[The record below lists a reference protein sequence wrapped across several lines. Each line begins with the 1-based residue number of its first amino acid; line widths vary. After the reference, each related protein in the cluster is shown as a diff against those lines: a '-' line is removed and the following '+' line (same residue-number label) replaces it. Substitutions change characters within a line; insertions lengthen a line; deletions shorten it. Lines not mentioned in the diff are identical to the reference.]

1 MDLDLSNKE
10 TMESSEEDYKDP
22 KEPTWIGRITDKP
35 ILVGEPN
42 NFSGK
47 EMMPQDGY

>member
-22 KEPTWIGRITDKP
+22 KEPMWIRRITNEP
-35 ILVGEPN
+35 ILVEEPD